1 MKLVSCA
8 VIFSLILFGC
18 STPNPLTI
26 NTDSAQDIDLEK
38 AQYYYNRG
46 NRYSKILGYR
56 RVKMN
61 YLEAIQYNPTDYNLW
76 RAAGSATMRMG
87 EYDEAIQYFSKA
99 IDVNPED
106 FPSYGNI
113 GKIYTILEK
122 YPNAISNYK
131 KVLSLNPD
139 DLRAAAYL
147 AEIYYELHDYKNCE
161 KYMKEFELILSNK
174 ETRYL
179 SEDTKHRI
187 ENVLNEFSSYRT
199 IISNGR

>member
-1 MKLVSCA
+1 MS
-8 VIFSLILFGC
+8 
-18 STPNPLTI
+18 STSFNEGVL
-26 NTDSAQDIDLEK
+26 LEE
-38 AQYYYNRG
+38 N
-46 NRYSKILGYR
+46 
-56 RVKMN
+56 
-61 YLEAIQYNPTDYNLW
+61 
-76 RAAGSATMRMG
+76 G

-106 FPSYGNI
+106 FSSYGNI

-122 YPNAISNYK
+122 YPDAISNYK

-147 AEIYYELHDYKNCE
+147 ADIYYELHDYKNCE

-187 ENVLNEFSSYRT
+187 EKVLNEFSSYRT
-199 IISNGR
+199 IISKGR